1 MYQFSRTFVIHKSG
15 GYNYFIVFKLQCE
28 LVTAIEI
35 NRMNLYHK
43 GICQNPLFRLTPL
56 YTILLLIINPY
67 LLSQVHIDVSGTRI
81 FGVML

>member
-35 NRMNLYHK
+35 NRTEF
-43 GICQNPLFRLTPL
+43 I
-56 YTILLLIINPY
+56 
-67 LLSQVHIDVSGTRI
+67 SQRD
-81 FGVML
+81 MLESSL